1 MASLGDSLSTQAF
14 DRINRAIDRAEQP
27 STRDTPVT
35 AEESSID
42 SYGRNVREKFKIG
55 EELHHWR
62 ARARFHPKNPPR
74 RHDSR
79 RSSQRLH
86 GPPIIAKKS
95 KSFSGM
101 PARVEASPSQ
111 EAMALP
117 QASVS
122 FGGFS
127 FGVGG
132 DTQAGNTQIYSDHLT
147 SRIMSS
153 GKPMASSR
161 DGNAVHNAG
170 DASLHTMAEGDS
182 GHIDLLKHWSESSR
196 SQRNIQS
203 PVQSSSEDELSQQT
217 QFHAPKMSS
226 ITLPPETPAMAGSKR
241 NHRGQIVSST
251 STKTPGTNLTTV
263 FGNRQDATPG
273 MSMSQMFNA
282 TQARSSPLPEALRS
296 DPIFQ
301 RPSPNFE
308 TYHHSSPLLPTS
320 SPIKQ
325 IQSDLS
331 RAVTEPRDTYT
342 TMKES
347 QEMREMRLRK
357 QQEERR
363 LWADSS
369 TQMDD
374 ESGDES
380 DELGMGP
387 IRSSHVDNTKS
398 VARKELREIPAA
410 EHKVGGSRPQKQRR
424 PLRDSKYATPGQSVK
439 KSQSIVEIS
448 DDPLSDE
455 GDEQV
460 GSNDEYDELA
470 QDVRKSQAQYEDDD
484 AGEDELMVPMT
495 EILPKERPKNV
506 PTNESSPLSHYKAVS
521 HKQKDLRED
530 DLQVAGSQ
538 QSSRSTARR
547 QEPQPSGSAQSSV
560 VANSQPTN
568 QDKELSQASL
578 PIMPRVS
585 VPTSQLMD
593 SEVQS
598 WSPGVKARV
607 RKMVG
612 ISSLP
617 LPPPSTGQQVQKD
630 SDEAIP
636 SSPPVVT
643 TVQREESGEGAG
655 QKFTPIDPLGQEVCQ
670 GLVDETVIPSNQTEN
685 EKGDPGLL
693 SVQNRSQ
700 TSVQSTKERN
710 TTPPASAIPET
721 DPIELPSTPSRKIN
735 RETDNPPQGS
745 NTSVSVIPTKFSPG
759 DSGAP
764 YDIVASVTPSKSTAP
779 YDTAQ
784 SQLSSP
790 LKTPRSSQRLESM
803 KDSPR
808 FRNIRKLTDIA
819 ADSTPPDAVTE
830 VDLDGL
836 NPMTIE
842 DEEYLKVV
850 KGQSSVHTARRHTAH
865 RPNPLSQIESSP
877 DASPTES
884 ASKVVDRQLRMLPPS
899 NIGGNTRVTTIKLRS
914 DAEPVAESDVR
925 VPRQSPTNGPNKS
938 LITPQAKVTKEINP
952 HIRRSGRVPKA
963 TAKLR
968 DQLQVNE
975 SKVSKSGDQDTYAG
989 QITKA
994 ASPVQSI
1001 EDLKMAKERAESSGE
1016 QTRLS
1021 AIGSSLSRLQIPPT
1035 GEVIQD
1041 PNTAEAMDIDEQ
1053 NADVSSGSADS
1064 SPLSSP
1070 PTSPVIVTME
1080 QPPVVAPNR
1089 VLALCK
1095 CGNQAF
1101 WPAVYLGPS
1110 TSGPEMYE
1118 IRFDD
1123 GSVDSNLPARYVKAL
1138 KLHIGDQV
1146 KVDVNKMRTQSYV
1159 VQGFKNK
1166 VSPSNVSNSITDV
1179 YGFQTLVLRPKN
1191 RDSINGNQSAEKTVT
1206 VPFENIYLTKS
1217 NWASLQDRSFDPA
1230 ASLPSIQQLRRQTP
1244 STATS
1249 SRLSTPSRAR
1259 RQSNPT
1265 FAKKDATTNASIS
1278 HSRSHSPP
1286 VSGIFNNHAFALTF
1300 KDDPSQREVIA
1311 TLLRSNGAH
1320 ILDTGFDELFDI
1332 VNPSTTESSATNT
1345 THSDTT
1351 GTSTTTTPTLAL
1363 KPPYHG
1369 LGFTALLTT
1378 RHSRTAKHMHALA
1391 LGLPILHAR
1400 WVHDSLR
1407 LARPLSYA
1415 PYLLPAGESSVLEG
1429 ATRSLV
1435 LPQIHNPADAM
1446 LERMLAAAR
1455 TGSDGSGGE
1464 GSGGGGA
1471 MLGGKAVLLIAEAAA
1486 APRGKSR
1493 GGGGSALG
1501 TFEFLV
1507 RAMGAARVGVARTV
1521 REKEEELKD
1530 AGWDVVFVEGADGEM
1545 ARKVVGVGKGR
1556 SDLRAVGDEFVVQSL
1571 ILGKLVEES

>member
-14 DRINRAIDRAEQP
+14 DRINRAIDRAEP
-27 STRDTPVT
+27 PTRDTPVT

-62 ARARFHPKNPPR
+62 ARARFHPKHPPK

-86 GPPIIAKKS
+86 GPPIISKKS

-101 PARVEASPSQ
+101 PARVEASPSR

-153 GKPMASSR
+153 GKPMTSSR
-161 DGNAVHNAG
+161 DENAAHNAG
-170 DASLHTMAEGDS
+170 DTSLHTMAEGDS

-325 IQSDLS
+325 IRSDLS

-363 LWADSS
+363 LRADSS
-369 TQMDD
+369 AQIDD
-374 ESGDES
+374 GSGDES

-387 IRSSHVDNTKS
+387 IRSSYVDSTKS
-398 VARKELREIPAA
+398 VARKDLREVPAA
-410 EHKVGGSRPQKQRR
+410 EHKSGGSRPQKQRR
-424 PLRDSKYATPGQSVK
+424 PLRDSKYATPGQPVK
-439 KSQSIVEIS
+439 KSQNIVEIS
-448 DDPLSDE
+448 DDPLSDDD
-455 GDEQV
+455 DEQV

-521 HKQKDLRED
+521 HKQKGLRED

-636 SSPPVVT
+636 PSSPPVVT
-643 TVQREESGEGAG
+643 TVQREESGEGAA
-655 QKFTPIDPLGQEVCQ
+655 QKSTPVDPLGQEVCQ

-700 TSVQSTKERN
+700 KSVQSTKERN

-721 DPIELPSTPSRKIN
+721 DPIELPSTPSRKTN

-745 NTSVSVIPTKFSPG
+745 NTSVSIIPTKFPPG

-784 SQLSSP
+784 SHLSSP
-790 LKTPRSSQRLESM
+790 LKTPRSSQRLDSM

-850 KGQSSVHTARRHTAH
+850 KGQSSVHTTRRHTAH
-865 RPNPLSQIESSP
+865 RPYPLSQIESSP

-884 ASKVVDRQLRMLPPS
+884 TSKELDRQLRMLPPS

-975 SKVSKSGDQDTYAG
+975 SKVSKSGDQDTHAG

-994 ASPVQSI
+994 ASPVQSV
-1001 EDLKMAKERAESSGE
+1001 EGLEMAKERAESSGE

-1021 AIGSSLSRLQIPPT
+1021 EIGSSLSRLQIPPT
-1035 GEVIQD
+1035 GEIIQD

-1053 NADVSSGSADS
+1053 NADVSSSSAAS

-1110 TSGPEMYE
+1110 TTGSETYH

-1123 GSVDSNLPARYVKAL
+1123 GSVDSSLPARYVKAL
-1138 KLHIGDQV
+1138 RLQVGDQV

-1166 VSPSNVSNSITDV
+1166 VSPSNASSSITDV

-1191 RDSINGNQSAEKTVT
+1191 RDSMNGNQSAENTVS

-1259 RQSNPT
+1259 RQPNPT

-1278 HSRSHSPP
+1278 HSRSHSPQ
-1286 VSGIFNNHAFALTF
+1286 VSGIFSNQAFALTF
-1300 KDDPSQREVIA
+1300 KDDPSQREIIA
-1311 TLLRSNGAH
+1311 NLLRANGAH

-1332 VNPSTTESSATNT
+1332 VNPSSNDSTTT
-1345 THSDTT
+1345 THSETT
-1351 GTSTTTTPTLAL
+1351 GTSTTAPPTLSL
-1363 KPPYHG
+1363 KPPYHD

-1407 LARPLSYA
+1407 LAHPLPYA
-1415 PYLLPAGESSVLEG
+1415 PYLLPAGESSVLAG
-1429 ATRSLV
+1429 ATRSLI
-1435 LPQIHNPADAM
+1435 LPRLHDPAEVSFARM
-1446 LERMLAAAR
+1446 LESARAA
-1455 TGSDGSGGE
+1455 GSDSE
-1464 GSGGGGA
+1464 GSGGIGA

-1493 GGGGSALG
+1493 GGGGGALG

-1521 REKEEELKD
+1521 REKEEELKKD
-1530 AGWDVVFVEGADGEM
+1530 AGWGVVFVEGADGEM
-1545 ARKVVGVGKGR
+1545 ARKVVGMGKGR
-1556 SDLRAVGDEFVVQSL
+1556 GEVRAVGDEFVVQSL
-1571 ILGKLVEES
+1571 ILGKLVEEI